1 MNYRHS
7 KTERVDRCGTNPP
20 ELEVLYTFD
29 EAASAEFRLENQQQ
43 QQHYTHAGQGPATPC
58 GFDHH
63 ASRGFVNPSNPIFTC
78 SDKLTATSNEGRARY
93 GLLMVALPV
102 GDPCGRSSLARTN
115 SGGGC

>member
-63 ASRGFVNPSNPIFTC
+63 ASRGFVNPSNIYMQRQTD
-78 SDKLTATSNEGRARY
+78 SYQATRGE
-93 GLLMVALPV
+93 LVMVF
-102 GDPCGRSSLARTN
+102 
-115 SGGGC
+115 